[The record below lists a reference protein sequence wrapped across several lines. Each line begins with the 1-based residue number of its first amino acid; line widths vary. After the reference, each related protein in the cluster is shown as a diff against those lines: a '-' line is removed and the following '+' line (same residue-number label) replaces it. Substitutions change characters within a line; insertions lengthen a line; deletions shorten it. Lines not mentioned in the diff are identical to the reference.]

1 MTGQLIVVDV
11 ETTGLIH
18 GKHFPIEVAA
28 LNVDT
33 GQELYFV
40 PFLAGPEMGR
50 ADGDALRI
58 NRYYEREVYK
68 YSESVSGTWVRYQ
81 QLIEM
86 LKGNVLA
93 AANPSFDARMIKAGH
108 DLAYATYFGRD
119 APPPA
124 CELWKYRMP
133 DISAYAAGVFG
144 IDPRKIPGLH
154 SVCERLHIENKAE
167 HTALGDVYATAA
179 CFKVLHTLAV
189 ARQESK

>member
-1 MTGQLIVVDV
+1 MR
-11 ETTGLIH
+11 
-18 GKHFPIEVAA
+18 P
-28 LNVDT
+28 
-33 GQELYFV
+33 
-40 PFLAGPEMGR
+40 
-50 ADGDALRI
+50 DGDALRI
-58 NRYYEREVYK
+58 NRFYEREVYK

-108 DLAYATYFGRD
+108 DLAYATYFGHD
-119 APPPA
+119 TQPPP

-133 DISAYAAGVFG
+133 DISAYTAGVFG
-144 IDPRKIPGLH
+144 IDPRKIPGLNK
-154 SVCERLHIENKAE
+154 VCELLGAENEAE

-179 CFKVLHTLAV
+179 CFRALQILIT